1 MKIIEMHK
9 HNSTNFDIHFG
20 DIRFEITFSYLEEV
34 LEFTMHTF
42 INYESSVYVFVKS
55 ILTTYRNICLVNS
68 RNHPS

>member
-34 LEFTMHTF
+34 QVLEFTMHTL
-42 INYESSVYVFVKS
+42 IIYESSIY
-55 ILTTYRNICLVNS
+55 IC
-68 RNHPS
+68 